1 MTTLAEEHENTY
13 GIDPQIYHRRKSIHA
28 VLCLSLVIIV
38 MAVSSLNVAIPSIV
52 KALDAGSSE
61 MLWIMEAYAL
71 VFAGVLLPAGALG
84 DRYGRK
90 KMLLIGLAIFSSMAL
105 IAGFSSGPGQLIAAR
120 AVMGIGA
127 ALIMPATL
135 SIITNVF
142 PPHERGKAIATWA
155 GFAGAGGALGPLLS
169 GLVLR
174 WVGEKH
180 WGAVFFINIPLALVL
195 IGLVW
200 YLVPDSKDP
209 SGHSID
215 PIGAAISVVALTALV
230 FGVIEAPHWGW
241 LSPGVLGA
249 FALAIGA
256 GLAFLAIE
264 YRAAHPM
271 LDPRLFR
278 YRGFS
283 MGALTITAAF
293 MCMFG
298 MYLLLAQYL
307 QFVKGFTP
315 LDSAVRTLPAAVVMV
330 LVAPRSPIV
339 ARRLG
344 MKNLIRLGF
353 TLIAVGFYGFSTLGV
368 ESPYW
373 HLVIFLVIM
382 SAGMAM
388 CMAPTSATI
397 VSSLP
402 LAKAGVGS
410 AVNDLTR
417 EVGGAIGIA
426 VLGSLMT
433 TKYTAHMKG
442 ALAPFDAQI
451 PAAARGP
458 VIDSIQG
465 ALAVAK
471 NAPAQ
476 FAEPLRDAAKH
487 GFVRGFHLAMLVAM
501 GVALAAMLII
511 SSLIPNRP
519 PLGESHAAG

>member
-1 MTTLAEEHENTY
+1 MSDPVENTY
-13 GIDPQIYHRRKSIHA
+13 GIDPDIFHRRRKILA
-28 VLCLSLVIIV
+28 VMCISLVIIV

-71 VFAGVLLPAGALG
+71 VFAGVLLPAGAMG

-90 KMLLIGLAIFSSMAL
+90 RMLLTGLTIFTVTAGLA
-105 IAGFSSGPGQLIAAR
+105 GFANSPAQLITAR

-155 GFAGAGGALGPLLS
+155 GFAGAGGALGPLLT

-180 WGAVFFINIPLALVL
+180 WGAVFFINIPLAVL
-195 IGLVW
+195 LIALVW
-200 YLVPDSKDP
+200 FMVPESKDP
-209 SGHSID
+209 SGHPVDPVGSI
-215 PIGAAISVVALTALV
+215 ISVVALGSLV
-230 FGVIEAPHWGW
+230 FGIIEAPHWGW

-249 FALAIGA
+249 FALAIVA
-256 GLAFLAIE
+256 GIAFVMIE
-264 YRAAHPM
+264 YREEHPM
-271 LDPRLFR
+271 LDPRLFH

-283 MGALTITAAF
+283 MGALTITTAF

-298 MYLLLAQYL
+298 MYLLFAQYL

-315 LDSAVRTLPAAVVMV
+315 LDSAVRTLPAAAAMV
-330 LVAPRSPIV
+330 LVAPRSPIL
-339 ARRLG
+339 ARKFG
-344 MKNLIRLGF
+344 MKNLIRVGF
-353 TLIAVGFYGFSTLGV
+353 TMIAAGFFGFSRLDV
-368 ESPYW
+368 NSHYW
-373 HLVIFLVIM
+373 HMVIFLVLM
-382 SAGMAM
+382 SVGMAM

-426 VLGSLMT
+426 VLGSLLT
-433 TKYTAHMKG
+433 TKYTAHMRAAIK
-442 ALAPFDAQI
+442 PVEAQI
-451 PAAARGP
+451 PAQAKGA

-465 ALAVAK
+465 AYAVAER
-471 NAPAQ
+471 APAQ
-476 FAEPLRDAAKH
+476 FAEPLRAAAKH
-487 GFVRGFHLAMLVAM
+487 GFVNGYHMAMLTAMVIALGAMLV
-501 GVALAAMLII
+501 I
-511 SSLIPNRP
+511 STFIPDHP
-519 PLGESHAAG
+519 PLGESHA